1 MKVYR
6 VSADFVDYDEYDAA
20 IILADTPEEALAMFT
35 CENFFGD
42 DEDPAMT
49 LDGEYDHVTFYKHQG
64 EIKIEEVTKKGL
76 ALSSF
81 NAG

>member
-6 VSADFVDYDEYDAA
+6 VSVNSVDYDEYDAA
-20 IILADTPEEALAMFT
+20 IILADNPAEALAMFT
-35 CENFFGD
+35 CDNYGD
-42 DEDPAMT
+42 DDDPVMT
-49 LDGEYDHVTFYKHQG
+49 LDGEYDHVVFYRHQG
-64 EIKIEEVTKKGL
+64 SIEIEEVTEKGL